1 MRRTGVL
8 IVGLALC
15 LLACGGAVAARAALP
30 VVYSGAAADLYAVGH
45 INGSPPGAND
55 FSCRPTSAHPYPV
68 VLVHGTLENM
78 AYNWYTLSPLLRNA
92 GYCVFALNYG
102 QEAGKVVDL
111 PGAAPG
117 GDGDIRASAGELASF
132 VDRVLS
138 ATGSAQVD
146 IVGHSQGGMMPRY
159 YMRFLG
165 GAERVHALVG
175 LSPSNLGTTVDGL
188 INLLELAGA
197 TELGEGALAT
207 VCGPSCEQ
215 LVGG

>member
-8 IVGLALC
+8 IVGLAL
-15 LLACGGAVAARAALP
+15 
-30 VVYSGAAADLYAVGH
+30 
-45 INGSPPGAND
+45 
-55 FSCRPTSAHPYPV
+55 PV

-146 IVGHSQGGMMPRY
+146 IVGHSQGGMMPRH

-207 VCGPSCEQ
+207 VCGPSCDQ